1 MKKCISL
8 FYLLF
13 HFISFSQENISAES
27 RTLNWAKYYLI
38 NNDYVRAEKKFRLL
52 EGEIKFE
59 DFKYLIETYL
69 RLEKNKSAKNVYDNI
84 INTEHADILDYYK
97 YSNLISENL
106 KLSKEYIDKANRLNF
121 FIPSYNDSVNYKLD
135 GIKLNSDK
143 SEFVGGLL
151 RFNDKLRLF
160 YLIEQAEDDTKKL
173 RRRFLLDKSFYNLDQ
188 VVVLNPKNFEKDEI
202 DLDLNSNLQ
211 EGPIAM
217 DTISQ
222 VLFLS
227 KSDET
232 PDEKNVLQINIYY
245 KDLKLENSIIQKLP
259 LNINGYSTLH
269 PSVDNKKNRLYFSSD
284 RPGGFG
290 GMDLYYVPLS
300 EVFNEK
306 IKPINLGPDINSEK
320 NEVFPFSDNFGTL
333 FYSKESERTKRDL
346 DVYFAKNIIANR
358 WKTYMLPKP
367 FNSEEDDF
375 SFVLDYNKKIGFI
388 SSNRAIGKGN
398 DDIFVFQFNPSIE
411 GQKDF
416 YNFKYY
422 DTLVVSNNGVLK
434 NDIDSM
440 YRNDILT
447 DLFEKDVR
455 LVDSTKFGHLIL
467 NKNGS
472 FLYVPDN
479 KSINKSD
486 SFYYKIN
493 SALGDSKKILVELKP
508 EKIKLSNEEIFTL
521 RPIYYDFDVANYDE
535 KFKERLE
542 EVVEVLNNKPELNLK
557 IISSTDCL
565 GTSKYNLELSKKRN
579 EIIINYIRPRIK
591 NKERIIGLY
600 FGESMIPNNSTKNYT
615 VYVGD
620 FKNEEDASKNLI
632 FLEKLNYKPM
642 ILKDKKNVKIKIGD
656 FETKKEVNSILKNL
670 KNKGLSPYFDV
681 CDCYKLNNEI
691 HEEQRKTV
699 FEILNQ

>member
-1 MKKCISL
+1 MKNCISL
-8 FYLLF
+8 FCLLF
-13 HFISFSQENISAES
+13 HFISLSQENISTES

-38 NNDYVRAEKKFRLL
+38 NNDYSGAEKKFGSV
-52 EGEIKFE
+52 EGKIKFE
-59 DFKYLIETYL
+59 DYKYLIETYL
-69 RLEKNKSAKNVYDNI
+69 RLGKNKSAKNVYDRI
-84 INTEHADILDYYK
+84 INTEHVDILDYYK

-106 KLSKEYIDKANRLNF
+106 KLSKEYIDKANRLKF
-121 FIPSYNDSVNYKLD
+121 FKPSYNDTVNYKLT
-135 GIKLNSDK
+135 GINLNTDK

-151 RFNDKLRLF
+151 RLNDKLRLF
-160 YLIEQAEDDTKKL
+160 YLIEQKEDDTKKL

-188 VVVLNPKNFEKDEI
+188 VVVLNSENFKKDKI
-202 DLDLNSNLQ
+202 DLDLNSYLQ
-211 EGPIAM
+211 EGPISM

-232 PDEKNVLQINIYY
+232 PDDNNVLQINIYF
-245 KDLKLENSIIQKLP
+245 KDLKIENSSIQKLP

-269 PSVDNKKNRLYFSSD
+269 PSVDNEKNRFYFSSD

-290 GMDLYYVPLS
+290 GMDIYYVPLS

-346 DVYFAKNIIANR
+346 DVYFAKNIISNR
-358 WKTYMLPKP
+358 WKTYLLPKP
-367 FNSEEDDF
+367 FNSDYDDF
-375 SFVLDYNKKIGFI
+375 SIVIDYSKKIGFI
-388 SSNRAIGKGN
+388 SSNRAIGKGM
-398 DDIFVFQFNPSIE
+398 DDIFEFQFNPSIK
-411 GQKDF
+411 GQKDI

-422 DTLVVSNNGVLK
+422 DTLIVSNNGVLK

-440 YRNDILT
+440 YKHDILT
-447 DLFEKDVR
+447 DIFNKDVR

-493 SALGDSKKILVELKP
+493 SALGESKKILVELKP

-535 KFKERLE
+535 KFKDRLD
-542 EVVEVLNNKPELNLK
+542 EVVKVLNNKPELNLK

-579 EIIINYIRPRIK
+579 EIIINYIEPRIE

-600 FGESMIPNNSTKNYT
+600 VGESMIKNNSTKNYT
-615 VYVGD
+615 IYVGD
-620 FKNEEDASKNLI
+620 FRNEEEASKNLI
-632 FLEKLNYKPM
+632 FLEKLNYNPM
-642 ILKDKKNVKIKIGD
+642 ISQDGKNVKIKIGD
-656 FETKKEVNSILKNL
+656 FETKKEVNSIIKNL
-670 KNKGLSPYFDV
+670 KNKGFSPYFDV
-681 CDCYKLNNEI
+681 CDCYKLDNEI
-691 HEEQRKTV
+691 HKEQRKTV
-699 FEILNQ
+699 FEVLNQ